1 MMSKPSHY
9 DQLRAMREAQ
19 AEAKAKRKIGADT
32 TPKLAP
38 QRQGSRKDA
47 ASWP

>member
-19 AEAKAKRKIGADT
+19 AEAKRKIGADT